1 MALFKKKQK
10 EEPVLTAYV
19 SGPVIP
25 VTEVD
30 DPVFSSGALG
40 DGIAIRPENDTITS
54 PCDGEIS
61 MVAETGHALGIGLS
75 NGIQLILH
83 IGLDT
88 VGMNGKGFQV
98 LVRQGSKVRKGT
110 PLLKFDRK
118 MIEENGFST
127 DCILVEVT
135 QNQAPRLRFISGMD
149 AVQNDTVIGIYSQ
162 G

>member
-10 EEPVLTAYV
+10 EGLVLKAYV

-25 VTEVD
+25 VAEVD

-40 DGIAIRPENDTITS
+40 DGIAIRPESDTITA

-61 MVAETGHALGIGLS
+61 MVAETGHALGISLS

-88 VGMNGKGFQV
+88 VGMNGKGFQI
-98 LVRQGSKVRKGT
+98 LARQGSKVKQGT

-127 DCILVEVT
+127 DCILVAVP
-135 QNQAPRLRFISGMD
+135 QDQVPKLQFISGID
-149 AVQNDTVIGIYSQ
+149 AVQDDTVIGLA
-162 G
+162 